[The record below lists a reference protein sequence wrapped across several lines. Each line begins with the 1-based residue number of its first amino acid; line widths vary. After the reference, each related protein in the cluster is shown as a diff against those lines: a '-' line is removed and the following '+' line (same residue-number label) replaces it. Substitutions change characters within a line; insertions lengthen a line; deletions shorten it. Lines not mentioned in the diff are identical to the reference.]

1 MKLTIISDKGSPMM
15 VVQNIKRKGNS
26 LEITG
31 QMMGAWPSKMY
42 ITLEEFKNA
51 LGLLLNVELL
61 VYVLLYPFLLLAQIF
76 QRKTPTEE

>member
-15 VVQNIKRKGNS
+15 IVQKVKRKGDS

-42 ITLEEFKNA
+42 ISLEEFKN
-51 LGLLLNVELL
+51 LFPMLLNFDVIT
-61 VYVLLYPFLLLAQIF
+61 YVLLYPFFLLGRALRGSKA
-76 QRKTPTEE
+76 EES